1 VEAGDATFVAPGVP
15 IIVAN
20 GAALEQS
27 NGRGHAMV
35 AGAFSRMLAFAG
47 AILLLGVVCAS
58 AGAATAPVSAYPSPG
73 TKLASA
79 STQISFRG
87 VVPASAGSI
96 AVSGSR
102 SGAHTGRLAAHSD
115 GKGVSFLPDHPFT
128 AGETVTV
135 HTALG
140 ISGGKDGTFSI
151 GIATQ
156 GPPLKPARV
165 PAPIVS
171 GSGVQRFHSR
181 PDLAPAKLSVAT
193 SKPGIAPGDV
203 FLGQFSAPGQH
214 GPGQAGPM
222 VIDPQGRLIW
232 FHPMH
237 GSQLALDVRAQ
248 QYDGQPVMT
257 WWQGDVNAGV
267 GIGSGIIFDRAY
279 HRIAVV
285 NAGNGYRADPH
296 EFLLTPGGTAF
307 LLVENPV
314 VYDLSSVH
322 GAKRAVVL
330 DSVVQAIDVKTG
342 LVQFEWHSL
351 DHVDPS
357 ESYIPPV
364 KVDGHIDDYFHIN
377 SVTVN
382 RDGDP
387 IVSARNTWA
396 VYKIDAGTGAVVWRL
411 NGKKSSFKMA
421 QGSTFAWQHD
431 ARILP
436 DGTITLF
443 DDGAAPAVHTQS
455 HGIGI
460 RVNTHKK
467 DAWLVHNYV
476 HTPKVL
482 ANSQGNSQTLPNSN
496 TFVGWGSAPLAS
508 EFSPHGQLLFDL
520 RFPVGAES
528 YRAYRLPWD
537 PQPTTAPAIAASSD
551 SKGTDTVYASWNGA
565 ANVAS
570 WEVLAGPSATTLA
583 PVASV
588 AKSDF
593 ETKATVRTAQ
603 PFVAVQAKNA
613 AGAVL
618 ATSTAITP
626 KKAR

>member
-1 VEAGDATFVAPGVP
+1 
-15 IIVAN
+15 
-20 GAALEQS
+20 
-27 NGRGHAMV
+27 
-35 AGAFSRMLAFAG
+35 MLASATATVATG
-47 AILLLGVVCAS
+47 LACAS
-58 AGAATAPVSAYPSPG
+58 AAAATAPVSVYPSPG
-73 TKLASA
+73 TRLASPSA
-79 STQISFRG
+79 QISFRG
-87 VVPASAGSI
+87 VGAAAVGTVT
-96 AVSGSR
+96 VSGSR
-102 SGAHTGRLAAHSD
+102 SGAHPGKLAGHSD
-115 GKGVSFLPDHPFT
+115 GKGASFLPDHPFA

-135 HTALG
+135 HTGLAVR
-140 ISGGKDGTFSI
+140 GGHDGTFSI
-151 GIATQ
+151 QIATQ
-156 GPPLKPARV
+156 GPPLTAAGV
-165 PAPIVS
+165 PAAITS

-193 SKPGIAPGDV
+193 SKPGVAPGDL

-222 VIDPQGRLIW
+222 VVDPQGRLIW
-232 FHPMH
+232 FHAMH
-237 GSQLALDVRAQ
+237 GTQLALDVRVQ
-248 QYDGQPVMT
+248 QYGGQPVMT

-267 GIGSGIIFDRAY
+267 GIGSGMIFDRAY

-296 EFLLTPGGTAF
+296 EFLLTPSGTAF
-307 LLVENPV
+307 VGVENPV

-351 DHVDPS
+351 DHVAPS

-364 KVDGHIDDYFHIN
+364 TVDGHVYDYFHIN
-377 SVTVN
+377 SITVN

-387 IVSARNTWA
+387 IVSARNTWG
-396 VYKIDAGTGAVVWRL
+396 VYKIDAGTGALVWRL
-411 NGKKSSFKMA
+411 NGKKSSFTMA

-460 RVNTHKK
+460 RVDTHKK
-467 DAWLVHNYV
+467 SAWLVHDFV

-482 ANSQGNSQTLPNSN
+482 SNSQGNMQTLPNSN
-496 TFVGWGSAPLAS
+496 TLVGWGSAPLVS
-508 EFSPHGQLLFDL
+508 EFSPGGKLLFDL
-520 RFPVGAES
+520 RFPLGDES
-528 YRAYRLPWD
+528 YRAYRSPWD
-537 PQPTTAPAIAASSD
+537 PRPTSTPAIAASSD
-551 SKGTDTVYASWNGA
+551 GKGTATVYASWNGA

-570 WEVLAGPSATTLA
+570 WEVLAGASASALA

-588 AKSDF
+588 KKTDF
-593 ETKATVRTAQ
+593 ETKATVKTTR
-603 PFVAVQAKNA
+603 PFVAVRAKNA

-618 ATSTAITP
+618 STSAAITP
-626 KKAR
+626 KKAP